1 MRLGTVRFYE
11 KYNSPEEWVRLAQ
24 KHQYRAV
31 AAPVDET
38 ASDDVV
44 AAYRRAAEANDLVIA
59 EVGVWRNTCSNDE
72 TTRRKNIATAKA
84 RLHLA
89 DKLGARCAVNI
100 TGERTRRAGADD
112 LTDEAFERVVATARE
127 IVDDV
132 NPLRTYYCLETM
144 PYMLPDSV
152 EVYVKL
158 LRAIDRDR
166 VAAHCDPVNFVTS
179 PRLYHNNGAMIREF
193 FRQLGPQ
200 IRSCHAK
207 DILLSAELTVHLSEC
222 MPGKGGLD
230 YRTFLAEINRLDPE
244 LPLLMEHLNSDAEY
258 DEAAQF
264 IRRVQQALPA

>member
-1 MRLGTVRFYE
+1 MRLGTVQFFE
-11 KYNSPEEWVRLAQ
+11 SYNSPDEWVRLVK
-24 KHQYRAV
+24 KHGYRAV
-31 AAPVDET
+31 ATPIDET

-44 AAYRRAAEANDLVIA
+44 AAYRKAAEANDLLIA
-59 EVGVWRNTCSNDE
+59 EVGVWRNTCSNNE
-72 TTRRKNIATAKA
+72 EVRRKNIATAKA
-84 RLHLA
+84 KLHLA

-100 TGERTRRAGADD
+100 VGERTKRAGGDD
-112 LTDEAFERVVATARE
+112 LTEEAFERAVATVRE

-132 NPLRTYYCLETM
+132 KPTRTFYCLETM

-152 EVYVKL
+152 AMYVRMLK
-158 LRAIDRDR
+158 AIDRKQ

-179 PRLYHNNGAMIREF
+179 PRMYYYSGDMIREF

-207 DILLSAELTVHLSEC
+207 DIILSSELTVHMSEC

-230 YRTFLAEINRLDPE
+230 YRTFVREINKLNPE
-244 LPLLMEHLNSDAEY
+244 LPLLMEHLKTDAEY

-264 IRRVQQALPA
+264 IRQVEKEVSA